1 MIKIDKI
8 ILKDKMGSFLAEITD
23 AKITQQTTKKM
34 MYVDNTGKLEKIEGL
49 TIEAT
54 ADNLAIASEVKIENE
69 VNKEEVKTDD
79 K

>member
-8 ILKDKMGSFLAEITD
+8 VLKDKMGSFLAEITD

-34 MYVDNTGKLEKIEGL
+34 MYIDNDGRLEKIEGL
-49 TIEAT
+49 VIEAT
-54 ADNLAIASEVKIENE
+54 AENLAIASEVEVTQE
-69 VNKEEVKTDD
+69 VNLDD